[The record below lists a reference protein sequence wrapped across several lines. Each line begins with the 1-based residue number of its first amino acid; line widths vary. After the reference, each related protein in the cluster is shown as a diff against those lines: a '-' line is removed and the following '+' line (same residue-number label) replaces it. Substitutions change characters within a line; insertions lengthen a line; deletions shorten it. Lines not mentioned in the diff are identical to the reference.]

1 MCFEFSLNV
10 KLYLGAVVD
19 DYGLD
24 VLLTLIAGLA
34 FLYSGIF
41 ALIGLKIG
49 YVGFALAGLL
59 TYGFDKTIFFLFV

>member
-1 MCFEFSLNV
+1 MCFEFSLKV

-24 VLLTLIAGLA
+24 VLVTLIAYLV

-49 YVGFALAGLL
+49 YAGFALAGLL
-59 TYGFDKTIFFLFV
+59 T